1 MNRVDISARRR
12 SELNLC
18 NIHPFFRQ
26 KTIFRYTGCR
36 ILLLSHCD
44 TYIGLW
50 HYFANTKSSQKC
62 RFITVGLSPCAKVS
76 S

>member
-18 NIHPFFRQ
+18 NIHPFF
-26 KTIFRYTGCR
+26 GCR
-36 ILLLSHCD
+36 ILLLSPCD

-50 HYFANTKSSQKC
+50 HYFANEKYQ
-62 RFITVGLSPCAKVS
+62 I
-76 S
+76 